1 MSILIK
7 DATILTPSG
16 PLQGNLFI
24 EENLISQISK
34 SPITEKAEFVVDGR
48 KRIVIPGLVNTHT
61 HVSLSIL
68 RGYGENLPLQQWLSE
83 KIWPAEAKQSPKDIE
98 ASALLS
104 FCEMVRSGTTTF
116 ADMCIFDSKEVFD
129 AATKVGMRGIIS
141 RAGIDFGTFSKNKL
155 TEITS
160 SLNSSSEYSNELV
173 KPSVAAH
180 AAYTCSEELLIKTKE
195 LATKK
200 KLKYQIHVS
209 ETRKEVFDILKRTKK
224 YPFEYLDSIGLM
236 DQDSIF
242 SHAGWLTKKEI
253 GLAGK
258 QGVSIA
264 SCPISNLKLATG
276 GIAQLYEL
284 DQAGANVSLGTDSAA
299 SNNSLNMF
307 ETMKM
312 ASLLQKHHYWKADI
326 IGPKKIFEFATING
340 AKAIGLK
347 DAGTIE
353 VGNLA
358 DLLILDR
365 GPNLYPEHDLYC
377 NLVYSA
383 GPQNVRDVIVNGKF
397 VMRDRVITTIAEEQ
411 ILENANKSATNLVK

>member
-7 DATILTPSG
+7 DSTILTPDG
-16 PLQGNLFI
+16 PIQGSILI
-24 EENLISQISK
+24 EDNLISQISK
-34 SPITEKAEFVVDGR
+34 APINEKAEFVIDG
-48 KRIVIPGLVNTHT
+48 KKKIIIPGLVNTHT

-68 RGYGENLPLQQWLSE
+68 RGYGENLPLQEWLDK
-83 KIWPAEAKQSPKDIE
+83 KIWPSEKKQSPKDIE

-104 FCEMVRSGTTTF
+104 FCEMIRSGTTSF
-116 ADMCIFDSKEVFD
+116 ADMCIFDPKEVFES
-129 AATKVGMRGIIS
+129 ANKIGIRGIIS
-141 RAGIDFGTFSKNKL
+141 RAAIDFGKYDSKN
-155 TEITS
+155 ISAISS
-160 SLNSSSEYSNELV
+160 SLDYTSDLV

-180 AAYTCSEELLIKTKE
+180 AAYTCSEELLVKTKE
-195 LATKK
+195 LAIKK
-200 KLKYQIHVS
+200 KIKYQIHVS

-236 DQDSIF
+236 DKNSIF

-258 QGVSIA
+258 QDVSIA

-284 DQAGANVSLGTDSAA
+284 DIANANVSLGTDSAA

-307 ETMKM
+307 ETMKL

-326 IGPKKIFEFATING
+326 ISPKKIFEFATVNG
-340 AKAIGLK
+340 AKAIGVQNT
-347 DAGTIE
+347 GTIE
-353 VGNLA
+353 DGKLA
-358 DLLILDR
+358 DLVVLER
-365 GPNLYPEHDLYC
+365 GPNMYPEHDLYC

-383 GPQNVRDVIVNGKF
+383 NPSNVNSVIVNGKLILKDKKF
-397 VMRDRVITTIAEEQ
+397 VSVDEEK
-411 ILENANKSATNLVK
+411 ILETANNLAQNLVK